1 MEIMVERCCGLDVHQ
16 KTVVA
21 CTLVGTLSTSKP
33 KRKIKT
39 FGTRTF
45 ELKLLSSWLKE
56 QRVTTVIMESTGQY
70 WRPIWTILEQNS
82 FKLVLANPQRIK
94 GIAGKKTD
102 QKDAEWIAELG
113 RMGLVSPSYVPS
125 VEIQDLRGLT
135 RTRTSLRQEVTQ
147 HKNRIHNILQQAN
160 IKLTSF
166 LSDIYGKTGRKLIDL
181 LINGEKIT
189 EERITSIVHGRVKA
203 SLTDLVE
210 SMNGVL
216 SRTHLIELDI
226 HFRVI
231 DCLEEQ
237 ITILNL
243 EIHHRITPYQELV
256 SRLMTIPGVN
266 QTTIEIVLAEIGP
279 TIEAFET
286 VKHLASWTGICPGSY
301 ESGGIRKGA
310 RITKGNKYLKTALYH
325 AGRSAGHSKSDIFST
340 FYNRIASRGSKQ
352 KAVIATAHKILRVIY
367 KTMEIYSEEKQHLTL
382 TNKKSYTSA
391 LDQALV

>member
-147 HKNRIHNILQQAN
+147 HKNRIHNIL
-160 IKLTSF
+160 
-166 LSDIYGKTGRKLIDL
+166 
-181 LINGEKIT
+181 
-189 EERITSIVHGRVKA
+189 
-203 SLTDLVE
+203 
-210 SMNGVL
+210 
-216 SRTHLIELDI
+216 
-226 HFRVI
+226 
-231 DCLEEQ
+231 
-237 ITILNL
+237 
-243 EIHHRITPYQELV
+243 
-256 SRLMTIPGVN
+256 
-266 QTTIEIVLAEIGP
+266 
-279 TIEAFET
+279 
-286 VKHLASWTGICPGSY
+286 
-301 ESGGIRKGA
+301 
-310 RITKGNKYLKTALYH
+310 
-325 AGRSAGHSKSDIFST
+325 
-340 FYNRIASRGSKQ
+340 
-352 KAVIATAHKILRVIY
+352 
-367 KTMEIYSEEKQHLTL
+367 
-382 TNKKSYTSA
+382 
-391 LDQALV
+391 